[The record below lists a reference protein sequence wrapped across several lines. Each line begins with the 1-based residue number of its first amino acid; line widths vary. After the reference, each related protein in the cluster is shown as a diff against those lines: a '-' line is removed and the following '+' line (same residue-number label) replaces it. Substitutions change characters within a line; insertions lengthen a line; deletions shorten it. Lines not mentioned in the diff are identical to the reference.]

1 MTLLPGKKQVLGE
14 NPGEG
19 GLQGSLRA
27 ARGWDA
33 HLPGPP
39 TPGLSTRPITHHPE
53 SAQASH
59 QPLLVC
65 GGCPPLPKRV
75 LRDQTVSPSED
86 AEALTPT

>member
-39 TPGLSTRPITHHPE
+39 TPGLSTRPITHRPE

-65 GGCPPLPKRV
+65 VGGALLFPKGCLGTKRCPQVKMPRP
-75 LRDQTVSPSED
+75 
-86 AEALTPT
+86 